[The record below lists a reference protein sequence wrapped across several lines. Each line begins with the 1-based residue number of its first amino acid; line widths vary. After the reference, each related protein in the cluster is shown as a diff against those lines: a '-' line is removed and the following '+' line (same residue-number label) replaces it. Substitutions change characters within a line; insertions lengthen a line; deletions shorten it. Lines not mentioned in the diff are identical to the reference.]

1 MKDAKKVVDLWENDL
16 VFDAEK
22 AAEIAKNEGVEKAI
36 AYSLRIFQNNQIV
49 LSKQEQIIAEKQNA
63 IFERDA
69 ALAEKDA
76 TISEKDATISEKDAA
91 ISEKDATISE
101 KDATIYEKDAAVSEK
116 ERILSKTESLI
127 VKQDAALTRAQDKI
141 DQLVAFNDKLRRMV
155 YGQKRERFEA
165 PPVSQLKL
173 EFGEELTPEDIEKIA
188 AIVEAKRAAVKVKE
202 QQEPKTAKRFQFPTH
217 LPVVETIIEPEGDL
231 SQMTHIKDET
241 SEYLERQ
248 PAKYYVRRIIRKVYA
263 PKSKEGSFMVAPV
276 PSTVFEKSL
285 VGTGLVAHLLYAKFV
300 MHLPIDRLLKEMVRE
315 KIPVDNT
322 STIYNWVKMGI
333 QRLEI
338 LYEYKLQKLI
348 HKKYLQVDETTLRVL
363 ESEKKGATHLGYFWV
378 YNDPIAGSALFK
390 YEPGRAQNYPTDFLE
405 SFSGYL
411 QTDGYKGY
419 NALNKQSQ
427 ITSLICWAHVRR
439 NFDEALK
446 NDASTAGT
454 ALALIQQLYA
464 IERIAKEKQLDT
476 EQRKQLRLDESLPV
490 YNLLGKFIGKNLKQ
504 SLPKSTIHKALSY
517 AFERW
522 DQLGNYLY
530 DGILEIDNNQVE
542 NAIRP
547 VAIGRKNWLFAAT
560 HESAQRLAMMYTF
573 MSDCKKHNVNPEL
586 WLKYALDNINDTS
599 IQQLDQL
606 LPENFTPSLLD

>member
-16 VFDAEK
+16 VFDPEK

-36 AYSLRIFQNNQIV
+36 AYSLHIFQNNQIV

-76 TISEKDATISEKDAA
+76 TISEKDATISEKN
-91 ISEKDATISE
+91 
-101 KDATIYEKDAAVSEK
+101 AAVSEK

-202 QQEPKTAKRFQFPTH
+202 QQEPKSAKRFKFPTH

-248 PAKYYVRRIIRKVYA
+248 PAKYFIRRIIRKVYA

-338 LYEYKLQKLI
+338 LYDYKLQKLI

-363 ESEKKGATHLGYFWV
+363 ETEKKGATHLGYFWV
-378 YNDPIAGSALFK
+378 YNCRVS
-390 YEPGRAQNYPTDFLE
+390 
-405 SFSGYL
+405 
-411 QTDGYKGY
+411 
-419 NALNKQSQ
+419 
-427 ITSLICWAHVRR
+427 
-439 NFDEALK
+439 
-446 NDASTAGT
+446 
-454 ALALIQQLYA
+454 
-464 IERIAKEKQLDT
+464 
-476 EQRKQLRLDESLPV
+476 
-490 YNLLGKFIGKNLKQ
+490 
-504 SLPKSTIHKALSY
+504 
-517 AFERW
+517 
-522 DQLGNYLY
+522 
-530 DGILEIDNNQVE
+530 
-542 NAIRP
+542 
-547 VAIGRKNWLFAAT
+547 
-560 HESAQRLAMMYTF
+560 
-573 MSDCKKHNVNPEL
+573 
-586 WLKYALDNINDTS
+586 
-599 IQQLDQL
+599 
-606 LPENFTPSLLD
+606 